1 MARMQPSSSDGV
13 SRPAPPSLTTYFISG
28 PPRRVSCETLRFGPA
43 LHDVQILNSLAG
55 SAFQEI
61 VEATDDNCALAA
73 GIKLEANVRVVGPNR
88 ILNLRQRLFVEP
100 HHWAAGEKIAIN
112 PRDAFVCLRLREM
125 YINRGQNSAWNR
137 QQM

>member
-61 VEATDDNCALAA
+61 VQATDDDCALAA
-73 GIKLEANVRVVGPNR
+73 GIELETDVRVVCPHR
-88 ILNLRQRLFVEP
+88 ILNLRQRLFIEP
-100 HHWAAGEKIAIN
+100 HHWAAGEKLTIHS
-112 PRDAFVCLRLREM
+112 RH
-125 YINRGQNSAWNR
+125 
-137 QQM
+137 

>member
-55 SAFQEI
+55 SAFQQI
-61 VEATDDNCALAA
+61 VEATDDDCALAA
-73 GIKLEANVRVVGPNR
+73 RIKLEANVCVVGADR
-88 ILNLRQRLFVEP
+88 ILNLRQRLFVEA
-100 HHWAAGEKIAIN
+100 HHRAARKKLAID
-112 PRDAFVCLRLREM
+112 PRDAFMCLRLGEM
-125 YINRGQNSAWNR
+125 YINR
-137 QQM
+137 

>member
-43 LHDVQILNSLAG
+43 LHDIQILNSLAS

-61 VEATDDNCALAA
+61 VQATDDDCALAA
-73 GIKLEANVRVVGPNR
+73 SIELEADVCVVGADR
-88 ILNLRQRLFVEP
+88 ILNLRQRFFIEP
-100 HHWAAGEKIAIN
+100 HHWAGGEKLAIHS
-112 PRDAFVCLRLREM
+112 RYADMGLRLR
-125 YINRGQNSAWNR
+125 
-137 QQM
+137 